1 MDVLEK
7 EGGKKGMEMTFRL
20 LFVFFKIGL
29 FSIGGGYAVIPMI
42 QEQIVE
48 KYGWVSQKVFT
59 DIIAISQMTPGPL
72 AVNASTFVG
81 LQSAGIKG
89 AVAATTGCVAA
100 GICISLSLYVFFRR
114 HSGSE
119 YVMQILCGLKAVS
132 VGLIASA
139 GAVIMLLTFGGES
152 SIAAVRS
159 IDWKAVV
166 VFAAA
171 LAALRKFRLNPVLIM
186 MGAGFLGYLLY

>member
-1 MDVLEK
+1 
-7 EGGKKGMEMTFRL
+7 MEMTWKL
-20 LFVFFKIGL
+20 LAVFFKIGL

-48 KYGWVSQKVFT
+48 KYSWISQKVFT

-81 LQSAGIKG
+81 LQAAGIKG
-89 AVAATTGCVAA
+89 AVAATIGCVTA
-100 GICISLSLYVFFRR
+100 GIAISLVLYIFFKR

-119 YVMQILCGLKAVS
+119 YVMQILSGLKSVS

-159 IDWKAVV
+159 IDWKAVA

-171 LAALRKFRLNPVLIM
+171 LVILRKFRWNPVLIM
-186 MGAGFLGYLLY
+186 IGTGFLGYLVY

>member
-81 LQSAGIKG
+81 LQS
-89 AVAATTGCVAA
+89 A